1 MSYVPRIPCVPPDIA
16 KLRLTTAERRA
27 HVQRLLDLRKSKFTS
42 LHLFFNLTNPATTK
56 NVSNY
61 RATAAADVR
70 SWLHEG
76 EAITTS
82 QFVQNYWSALSY
94 GQFVPSVDANRDAG
108 GNILIPTIA
117 PAGNDGQDW
126 GNIAD
131 QIARANAEQIWK
143 AAGSITDGSKRIIPS
158 LVVVQNYD
166 TNASAVVGD
175 WDDEFAVGGQTY
187 HIVHLLHI
195 RYSLNL
201 NDYKLPNVWSTLCHE
216 YSHNFLGGY
225 DLYGGGGGK
234 IGYWDILGD
243 NSPPGHM
250 SDTSSY
256 HKNIMGWI
264 TYTNV
269 IKGPVAAAGQY
280 SLNPYATSGEAI
292 QIIPDPAHNPGE
304 YFLLE
309 YRTPTPGN
317 TAWVPDGNVQE
328 SGLLITHINE
338 RLGDAAGQ
346 VVSSSPFMDICEADG
361 NDGKCWD
368 TRVFCDLPW
377 SDPANAHSGDPGVS
391 TYPPN
396 NWPAW
401 NRAPGVLY
409 PFAGKDSFTPNTT
422 PNSNLYGAKD
432 SGLSVTGIQKSGG
445 QIVFTIQMA
454 GNNQQARSLSP
465 NDRTYFADF
474 NGDGKDEAL
483 IFDGQN
489 LTLAATDQDQLL
501 AIWQAQGGLGGWRFG
516 SGDRIHIGDFNG
528 DGRAD
533 VFIRSAQWA
542 GLLLCDGQSFSE
554 VWMTGDPA
562 QNQNWIGTWHL
573 GPNDSEYVGDFDGDG
588 CDDIFIRSPQWAG
601 LIRSTGSSFDCVWMS
616 GDPAQ
621 NRNWISGWHLGPN
634 DRHYVGDFDGDGRA
648 DIFIR
653 SDQWAA
659 LLLSTGQ
666 GFENVWMTGDPA
678 QNKNWIGGW
687 HLGPGDQHYVGD
699 FDGDGRADIFI
710 RSDHW
715 AGLLLSTGRGFNNVW
730 MTGDPAQNK
739 DWIDGWHLG
748 PGDRH
753 LVGDFNGDGR
763 ADIFIRSDQW
773 AAILTSS
780 GNGLHVEWMSGDP
793 AKSWNWIGQW
803 QLQAGDQQVAA
814 RLNYDPFADVFV
826 YRPGQSSGSFIEV
839 RDSNTGKMS
848 PQLGWLSGNQLAGR
862 DPGPPVARLMLGHF
876 TSRGA
881 KDLVAF
887 DGQSLTLFQNH
898 GGDFRRIWQARNWL
912 GGWHFGPF
920 DRLMVGDFNG
930 DGLEDIFIR
939 SPQWAGLLLSTG
951 AGFNEVWMTGDPA
964 QNQNWIGGW
973 HLGPQDRHYVG
984 DFNGDGKA
992 DIFIRSPQWAGLLL
1006 STGAGFNEVWM
1017 TGDPAQN
1024 QNWIGGWHL
1033 SPQDRHIVS
1042 DFNGDGKQDIYIRS
1056 NEWVGLLVSNGNR
1069 LDSALVQ
1076 QGRVNAW
1083 ELNSFDREQAGRLTG
1098 VNRDEIF
1105 ASHPIGWAGIFT
1117 PSAGAA
1123 PGQLNLTL
1131 TRQSYRQL
1139 EPGSLAAAVGHGWR
1153 DHLAATRALSD
1164 INQHEPSAHPAP

>member
-42 LHLFFNLTNPATTK
+42 LHLFFNLANPATTK

-108 GNILIPTIA
+108 GNILIPDIA

-195 RYSLNL
+195 RYSLSL

-234 IGYWDILGD
+234 VGYWDILGD

-250 SDTSSY
+250 SETSSY
-256 HKNIMGWI
+256 HKNVMGWI
-264 TYTNV
+264 TYKNV
-269 IKGPVAAAGQY
+269 IKGPVATAGQY
-280 SLNPYATSGEAI
+280 SLKPYTTSGEAI
-292 QIIPDPAHNPGE
+292 QIIPDPAHNAGE

-317 TAWVPDGNVQE
+317 TAWVPDGNLQE

-377 SDPANAHSGDPGVS
+377 SDPASAHSGDPGVS

-465 NDRTYFADF
+465 NDRIYFADF

-601 LIRSTGSSFDCVWMS
+601 LIRSSGSSFDCVWMS

-621 NRNWISGWHLGPN
+621 NKNWIGGWHLGPN

-687 HLGPGDQHYVGD
+687 HLG
-699 FDGDGRADIFI
+699 A
-710 RSDHW
+710 
-715 AGLLLSTGRGFNNVW
+715 
-730 MTGDPAQNK
+730 
-739 DWIDGWHLG
+739 
-748 PGDRH
+748 GDRH

-814 RLNYDPFADVFV
+814 RLNYDPYTDVFV

-912 GGWHFGPF
+912 GDWHFGPF

-939 SPQWAGLLLSTG
+939 SDAWAGLLLSTG

-973 HLGPQDRHYVG
+973 HLGPQDRHIVG
-984 DFNGDGKA
+984 DFNGDGK
-992 DIFIRSPQWAGLLL
+992 
-1006 STGAGFNEVWM
+1006 
-1017 TGDPAQN
+1017 
-1024 QNWIGGWHL
+1024 
-1033 SPQDRHIVS
+1033 QDV
-1042 DFNGDGKQDIYIRS
+1042 YIRS

-1105 ASHPIGWAGIFT
+1105 VSHPIGWAGIFT

-1139 EPGSLAAAVGHGWR
+1139 EPGSVAAAVGEGWR